1 MATPEGKVKNNVKKI
16 LKAHGAYQHWPV
28 QTGYGAACLDCHG
41 CHLGR
46 YFAVETKA
54 PGKKLTPRQELTK
67 EEVEA
72 AGGVVFIVG
81 EKIVHRRGD
90 TIRCWNGDGTE
101 GTYTTQTDIYSGEE
115 ELEAWLESGYK

>member
-1 MATPEGKVKNNVKKI
+1 MPTPERKVKDQVKKL

-54 PGKKLTPRQELTK
+54 PGKKPTTRQSLTQTEI
-67 EEVEA
+67 EEACGE
-72 AGGVVFIVG
+72 VFIVG
-81 EKIVHRRGD
+81 EKLLYKKGEPMVGKIKLP
-90 TIRCWNGDGTE
+90 E
-101 GTYTTQTDIYSGEE
+101 GKDPKAPHDIYSGME
-115 ELEAWLESGYK
+115 ELEAWLEHGYK